1 MDYRHFWLQTKLT
14 KRTLPQA
21 ALPSSNE
28 RVRARARERERAC
41 VRERNCDR
49 ALVVCMGGIVS
60 RIGRAMFRG
69 LVRLC
74 CYAPSP
80 KSTLE
85 SRGPGPYLRQQ
96 RRSSIC
102 LDQQQQQQPTRCC
115 KYQIPKCVNDPS
127 SLCFCDLRDETHIC
141 TVQGYYML
149 LLISLMMIGFPPAA
163 VAAVAGIISYVPSKK
178 GIDDSWQWWCRLVEG
193 QQAIIED
200 CEVHFSTSVVAR
212 WRLVLPSLSLSLSA
226 LETVIRK
233 P

>member
-1 MDYRHFWLQTKLT
+1 MRA
-14 KRTLPQA
+14 RA
-21 ALPSSNE
+21 GE
-28 RVRARARERERAC
+28 RARARGRESAC
-41 VRERNCDR
+41 VREWNCDR

-80 KSTLE
+80 KSTLG

-96 RRSSIC
+96 RRSSIR
-102 LDQQQQQQPTRCC
+102 LDQQQQPTRCC

-141 TVQGYYML
+141 TIEGYYML

-200 CEVHFSTSVVAR
+200 CEVHFS
-212 WRLVLPSLSLSLSA
+212 LLPL
-226 LETVIRK
+226 
-233 P
+233 

>member
-1 MDYRHFWLQTKLT
+1 
-14 KRTLPQA
+14 
-21 ALPSSNE
+21 
-28 RVRARARERERAC
+28 
-41 VRERNCDR
+41 
-49 ALVVCMGGIVS
+49 MGGIVS

-141 TVQGYYML
+141 TVQG
-149 LLISLMMIGFPPAA
+149 
-163 VAAVAGIISYVPSKK
+163 
-178 GIDDSWQWWCRLVEG
+178 LVEG

-200 CEVHFSTSVVAR
+200 CEGCKIFIFGNCASLTLDGCSNCSVHVASIDGSVMMR
-212 WRLVLPSLSLSLSA
+212 NCCLCTCSFCCRQFRYTICSLTNYVLL
-226 LETVIRK
+226 
-233 P
+233 

>member
-1 MDYRHFWLQTKLT
+1 MRAKEELRSL
-14 KRTLPQA
+14 A
-21 ALPSSNE
+21 CE
-28 RVRARARERERAC
+28 RGIATAC

-49 ALVVCMGGIVS
+49 ALVLCMGGIVS

-80 KSTLE
+80 KSTLG

-96 RRSSIC
+96 RRSSIR
-102 LDQQQQQQPTRCC
+102 LDQQQQQQQPTRCC
-115 KYQIPKCVNDPS
+115 NYQIPKCVNDPS

-149 LLISLMMIGFPPAA
+149 LMMISLMIIGFPPAA

-200 CEVHFSTSVVAR
+200 CEVQFSTSVVAR
-212 WRLVLPSLSLSLSA
+212 
-226 LETVIRK
+226 
-233 P
+233 

>member
-1 MDYRHFWLQTKLT
+1 
-14 KRTLPQA
+14 
-21 ALPSSNE
+21 
-28 RVRARARERERAC
+28 
-41 VRERNCDR
+41 
-49 ALVVCMGGIVS
+49 VS

-102 LDQQQQQQPTRCC
+102 LDQQQQQPTRCC

-212 WRLVLPSLSLSLSA
+212 
-226 LETVIRK
+226 
-233 P
+233 